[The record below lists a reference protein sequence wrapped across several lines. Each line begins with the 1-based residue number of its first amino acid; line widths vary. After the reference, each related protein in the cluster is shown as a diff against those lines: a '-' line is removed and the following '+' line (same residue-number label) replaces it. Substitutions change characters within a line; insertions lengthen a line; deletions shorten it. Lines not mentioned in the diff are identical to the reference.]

1 MIMVTNITDSSN
13 IIPFSKVSFII
24 LLTIFIYIG
33 DMLMAEASKSKPD
46 FEPYSAWV
54 VKDYQPDLKNDVI
67 VTFRITPAEGFTIED
82 AAGGVAAESSTGTWT
97 TLYPWYDVK
106 RLEKLKGKAYYFKD
120 LGDGSWLV
128 RIAYPV
134 ELFEEN
140 NMPGFLASVAGN
152 IFGMR
157 RVKGLRVEDIYLP
170 YDFIKYFRGPVKG
183 VKGVREIFKVYDRPI
198 VGTVP
203 KPKVGYTSDEVEKLA
218 YEILGGGMDYI
229 KDDENLVSPSY
240 CRFEARAKAIMKI
253 IDKVEKETGE
263 RKVWFANITADVREM
278 EKRLKLVA
286 DYGNPYIMV
295 DVVITGWSALTYIR
309 DLAEEYGLAIH
320 AHRAMHAA
328 ITRNPNHGISMF
340 TLAKLYRII
349 GVDQLHIGTPEVGK
363 LEAKTI
369 DVIRNAKVLRED
381 PFTPDKDDE
390 LHLQQYFYHIKPAL
404 PVSSGGLQP
413 ANLPAVVKVLGIDCV
428 MQIGGGVIG
437 HPDGPKAGA
446 AAVRQALEAMA
457 KGIPLEDYA
466 KEHKELRRALEKWGK
481 AIPI

>member
-1 MIMVTNITDSSN
+1 MAYK
-13 IIPFSKVSFII
+13 PKV
-24 LLTIFIYIG
+24 
-33 DMLMAEASKSKPD
+33 D
-46 FEPYSAWV
+46 FEPYHTWV
-54 VKDYQPDLKNDVI
+54 DKSYAPDLKNDVI
-67 VTFRITPAEGFTIED
+67 VTFRVTPAEGFSIEEV
-82 AAGGVAAESSTGTWT
+82 AGGIAAESSTGTWT
-97 TLYPWYDVK
+97 TLYVWYDQN
-106 RLEKLKGKAYYFKD
+106 RLEKLKGRAYFFKD
-120 LGDGSWLV
+120 LGDGSWLI

-157 RVKGLRVEDIYLP
+157 RAKWLRVEDMYLP

-183 VKGVREIFKVYDRPI
+183 VKGVRDIFKVYDRPI
-198 VGTVP
+198 AGTVP
-203 KPKVGYTSDEVEKLA
+203 KPKIGYTADEVEKLA
-218 YEILGGGMDYI
+218 YEILSGGMDYI

-240 CRFEARAKAIMKI
+240 CRFEARAKSIMKI

-328 ITRNPNHGISMF
+328 ITRNPYHGISMF
-340 TLAKLYRII
+340 TLAKLFRII

-381 PFTPDKDDE
+381 PFTPDKDDII
-390 LHLQQYFYHIKPAL
+390 HLEQHFYHIKSAVPT
-404 PVSSGGLQP
+404 SSGGLHP
-413 ANLPAVVKVLGIDCV
+413 GTLPEVVKVLGRDCV
-428 MQIGGGVIG
+428 IQVGGGTIG
-437 HPDGPKAGA
+437 HPDGPRAGA
-446 AAVRQALEAMA
+446 AAVRQALEAIV
-457 KGIPLEDYA
+457 KGIPLDDYA
-466 KEHKELRRALEKWGK
+466 RDHPELRKALEKWGYVR
-481 AIPI
+481 PI